1 MYRSIEI
8 RYKISRI
15 PGAFSG
21 RGDDIEHA
29 LGFRNDAM
37 RLVEKALE
45 AKGLGEW
52 AGAEIGMGEVNF
64 GFEVKDFDAAE
75 AAVRK
80 TVAGTKYEDIRQIA
94 RFEMPG

>member
-21 RGDDIEHA
+21 GGDDIDLA
-29 LGFRNDAM
+29 LGFRNEAM
-37 RLVEKALE
+37 IHVEAALE
-45 AKGLGEW
+45 SNGLGEW
-52 AGAEIGMGEVNF
+52 AGADIGMDEVNF
-64 GFEVKDFDAAE
+64 GFQVKDFDAAE

-80 TVAGTKYEDIRQIA
+80 SVVGTKFEGIRKIT
-94 RFEMPG
+94 RFEMPE